1 MTTIKQK
8 AKTEFGSAEADI
20 RDKTVFRINDQR
32 LEERLLR
39 EVNQTLEKTM
49 YICRAAEA
57 EKAQIQAMVEQNIT
71 VQAIEKKTRDIKP
84 NKRYEKTSQQQKA
97 NADSFMYKKC
107 GKLHLPRQC
116 PAFGATC
123 HACGKHN
130 HFATMCKSEQK
141 EAQPKHK

>member
-1 MTTIKQK
+1 
-8 AKTEFGSAEADI
+8 
-20 RDKTVFRINDQR
+20 
-32 LEERLLR
+32 
-39 EVNQTLEKTM
+39 M

-141 EAQPKHK
+141 EAQPKHKRNVTVDSLFVGAVEVNQMHSSVSKAWYMDIDIVL